1 MIEIMY
7 VVTDVFQLLII
18 YNFAQRMLIRR
29 YTKMFTYLA
38 WVGIFLAGE
47 IPVCFNN
54 SHMVF
59 TVSNILLIVGLGI
72 LYRDRIKKKIV
83 VFLYIAIFILFS
95 ECITNFLLNTLSF
108 NDNSND
114 YFVVGSIISKL
125 IFVLLIQI
133 VILFNRNSNDLD
145 MNFGLWLG
153 ALIIPVCSIVIMILV
168 YYLRKDIAVGAED
181 IAIYMVLLLI
191 NYVSVVQFDNIQ
203 KMIFLDAKNTLLEQ
217 QESYYINQCQR
228 TNELWDGTRR
238 FRHDIK
244 NQYIVEQE
252 LLNMGKYEE
261 LKEKYRTTIS
271 SMVKEKKYS
280 ETGNIYV
287 DSLIN

>member
-133 VILFNRNSNDLD
+133 VILFS
-145 MNFGLWLG
+145 
-153 ALIIPVCSIVIMILV
+153 VC
-168 YYLRKDIAVGAED
+168 
-181 IAIYMVLLLI
+181 
-191 NYVSVVQFDNIQ
+191 
-203 KMIFLDAKNTLLEQ
+203 
-217 QESYYINQCQR
+217 
-228 TNELWDGTRR
+228 
-238 FRHDIK
+238 
-244 NQYIVEQE
+244 
-252 LLNMGKYEE
+252 
-261 LKEKYRTTIS
+261 
-271 SMVKEKKYS
+271 
-280 ETGNIYV
+280 
-287 DSLIN
+287 